1 MKHSLSSGFTF
12 VELMVVIAIIGILA
26 GTFLPKLI
34 GGQARARDV
43 SRIQDLNTLTV
54 GLETIYS
61 DIAEYPASD
70 S

>member
-61 DIAEYPASD
+61 DIAAYPTSD